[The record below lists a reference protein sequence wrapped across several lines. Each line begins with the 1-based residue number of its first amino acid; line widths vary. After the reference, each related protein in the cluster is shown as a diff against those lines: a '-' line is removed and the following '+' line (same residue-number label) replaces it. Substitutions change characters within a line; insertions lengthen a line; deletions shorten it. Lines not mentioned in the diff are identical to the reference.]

1 MKPIGI
7 RGDFISLGQFL
18 KFAGIAETGGDARAM
33 LDDGEVQVNGD
44 SENRRGRKL
53 YPDDVVVVFGDEF
66 VVTREDR

>member
-7 RGDFISLGQFL
+7 RGEFITLGQFL

>member
-1 MKPIGI
+1 
-7 RGDFISLGQFL
+7 
-18 KFAGIAETGGDARAM
+18 M